1 MTEEN
6 AQKFAQAWLQSFNSR
21 DLDAILSHY
30 AENVEFTSPIVIRLN
45 YDASGTIHGKQ
56 ALRAYL
62 QKGLAAFPDL
72 KFEFYHALAGVNS
85 VTLYY
90 RSINNMLAAEVMM
103 FNPEGR
109 VERVLAHYTQGS

>member
-6 AQKFAQAWLQSFNSR
+6 AQKFAQAWLQSFNSH
-21 DLDAILSHY
+21 DLD
-30 AENVEFTSPIVIRLN
+30 
-45 YDASGTIHGKQ
+45 
-56 ALRAYL
+56 
-62 QKGLAAFPDL
+62 
-72 KFEFYHALAGVNS
+72 ALAGVNR

-103 FNPEGR
+103 FNPQGK